1 MCDRTET
8 MQTKQ
13 TQLLQPQ
20 IYNELYT
27 CHKVVVQ
34 PSQREQ
40 CVDMAAGPMLDR
52 CSSLVLLR
60 YVKYCFRSIN
70 DTINQNY
77 RDKDTI
83 R

>member
-1 MCDRTET
+1 

-52 CSSLVLLR
+52 CSSHSLQYIGSQFTSSPAYYLQSSLTD
-60 YVKYCFRSIN
+60 I
-70 DTINQNY
+70 
-77 RDKDTI
+77 
-83 R
+83 